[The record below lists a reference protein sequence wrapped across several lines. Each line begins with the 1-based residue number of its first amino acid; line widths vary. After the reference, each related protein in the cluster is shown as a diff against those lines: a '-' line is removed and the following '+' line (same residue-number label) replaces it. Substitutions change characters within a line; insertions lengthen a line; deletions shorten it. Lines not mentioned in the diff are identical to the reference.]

1 MTVLGII
8 LAGGAARRF
17 GSDKALALVGG
28 QPLIEHAIAAMA
40 PVVDRIAISGRTYKD
55 YPSLPDRP
63 GPSLGPLGGLNAALR
78 HAADHGFAGV
88 LSVPCDVPAY
98 PPGLL
103 AQLVSSGGAAMLVGL
118 PVCGYWPSALAPL
131 LDRHLQQQGS
141 LSMRRWAGIVGAV
154 GIETPEA
161 LPNIN
166 TPADMIGL
174 DPGHRDG

>member
-1 MTVLGII
+1 VPILGIV

-17 GSDKALALVGG
+17 GSDKALALIDGR
-28 QPLIEHAIAAMA
+28 PLIEHAIAALA

-55 YPSLPDRP
+55 YSGLPDRP
-63 GPSLGPLGGLNAALR
+63 EPGLGPLGGLNAALH

-103 AQLVSSGGAAMLVGL
+103 TQLASRSDAAILGGL

-131 LDRHLQQQGS
+131 LDRHLQQEGS
-141 LSMRRWAGIVGAV
+141 LSVRRWAGLVGAV
-154 GIETPEA
+154 SIETSEA

-166 TPADMIGL
+166 TQADMMEL
-174 DPGHRDG
+174 DPGYRDG